1 MWLHSRT
8 YLRIIANL
16 PIFKFIISYGADSR
30 LTV

>member
-16 PIFKFIISYGADSR
+16 PIFKFNIPRGADGR
-30 LTV
+30 LTA